1 MFDLKR
7 LLLLNRTVIGIVLAL
22 VLIGFV
28 TLFSAANGSIYPWVF
43 KQFLRFIAGSAVFAV
58 VVSIDPRFW
67 LVHAYTIYI
76 SVLILLVLVELL
88 GFVGMGAQRWL
99 DLYIFNLQ
107 PSELMRVA
115 LIIALSR
122 YFGLQELHETK
133 SLKGIIV
140 PLALIFIPTLL
151 VMRQPDLGTAM
162 LLICSGIAI
171 FFVSGVSYWFFGIGF
186 VGGMALVPILWS
198 LLHEYQKKRILIF
211 FNPESDPSHAGYHI
225 SQSKI
230 ALGSGGFIG
239 KGWLKGSQSHLNFLP
254 EKQTDFIFT
263 MYAEE
268 FGLLGCL
275 LVIILFSLIIVWGYT
290 VAEGA
295 KTKFAKL
302 VAMGITTTMFL
313 YVFINIAMVMGMLP
327 VVGVPLPFMSYGGTA
342 MITLLFSM
350 GLLFSV
356 SLPKT
361 SKSISL
367 SKNFKY

>member
-7 LLLLNRTVIGIVLAL
+7 IFLVNRTVLGIILAL
-22 VLIGFV
+22 VLIGLI

-43 KQFLRFIAGSAVFAV
+43 KQFMRFLAGSAVFVAV
-58 VVSIDPRFW
+58 IAIDPRFW
-67 LVHAYTIYI
+67 LANAYSLYCG
-76 SVLILLVLVELL
+76 VLILLVLVELM

-107 PSELMRVA
+107 PSELMRVTLILA
-115 LIIALSR
+115 LAR
-122 YFGLQELHETK
+122 YFSLQELNETRTF
-133 SLKGIIV
+133 KGVIP
-140 PLALIFIPTLL
+140 PLMLILVPTLL

-162 LLICSGIAI
+162 LLICSGLAI

-186 VGGMALVPILWS
+186 AGVLALVPLLWNF
-198 LLHEYQKKRILIF
+198 LHEYQKKRILIF
-211 FNPESDPSHAGYHI
+211 LNPESDPSHAGYHI

-230 ALGSGGFIG
+230 ALGSGGFLG
-239 KGWLKGSQSHLNFLP
+239 KGWLKGTQSHLNFLP

-275 LVIILFSLIIVWGYT
+275 LVLALFSLIIVWGYT
-290 VAEGA
+290 VAESS

-302 VAMGITTTMFL
+302 MAMGITTTIFL
-313 YVFINIAMVMGMLP
+313 YVFINIAMVMGLLP

-342 MITLLFSM
+342 MITLLFSV
-350 GLLFSV
+350 GLLFSI

-361 SKSISL
+361 SKSFST
-367 SKNFKY
+367 SKSFKY

>member
-1 MFDLKR
+1 MFDIKR
-7 LLLLNRTVIGIVLAL
+7 IFLLNRTVVSIILAL
-22 VLIGFV
+22 VIIGLI

-43 KQFLRFIAGSAVFAV
+43 KQFLRFIAGSAVFIAV
-58 VVSIDPRFW
+58 IAVDPRFW
-67 LVHAYTIYI
+67 MIHAYTIYAG
-76 SVLILLVLVELL
+76 VLILLILVELM

-115 LIIALSR
+115 LILALAR
-122 YFGLQELHETK
+122 YFSLQELDETK
-133 SLKGIIV
+133 SFKGILV
-140 PLALIFIPTLL
+140 PLMLIVVPTLL

-162 LLICSGIAI
+162 LLICSGLAI

-186 VGGMALVPILWS
+186 VGCASLVPLLWNF
-198 LLHEYQKKRILIF
+198 LHDYQKKRILIF
-211 FNPESDPSHAGYHI
+211 LNPESDPSHAGYHI

-230 ALGSGGFIG
+230 ALGSGGIFG
-239 KGWLKGSQSHLNFLP
+239 KGWLKGTQSHLNFLP

-275 LVIILFSLIIVWGYT
+275 LVIILFGLLIVWGYT
-290 VAEGA
+290 VAESS

-302 VAMGITTTMFL
+302 MAMGITTTMFL
-313 YVFINIAMVMGMLP
+313 YVFINIAMVMGLLP

-350 GLLFSV
+350 GLLFSL

-361 SKSISL
+361 SKSISI
-367 SKNFKY
+367 SKNFRY